1 MKVSREGVKGEG
13 EGRGKGEGRGTGKS
27 CKFCYG
33 TCVLAL
39 ECLLMLVH
47 I

>member
-1 MKVSREGVKGEG
+1 MKGEG
-13 EGRGKGEGRGTGKS
+13 EERGKGEGRGGGTGKS
-27 CKFCYG
+27 CKSCYG

-47 I
+47 N